1 MIITSI
7 RKPRPRFNS
16 QPQPIPII
24 YRIILNKA
32 IQIDAAHDTDGIGS
46 KPVPGNRII
55 LAKVVMVKPIFMIK
69 SAAGVA
75 IRVVG
80 KITLDDGAEGGVA
93 VTNGLMVLVIR
104 KRSTNPFFFYPS
116 PHALLC

>member
-1 MIITSI
+1 
-7 RKPRPRFNS
+7 
-16 QPQPIPII
+16 
-24 YRIILNKA
+24 
-32 IQIDAAHDTDGIGS
+32 
-46 KPVPGNRII
+46 
-55 LAKVVMVKPIFMIK
+55 MVKPIFMIK